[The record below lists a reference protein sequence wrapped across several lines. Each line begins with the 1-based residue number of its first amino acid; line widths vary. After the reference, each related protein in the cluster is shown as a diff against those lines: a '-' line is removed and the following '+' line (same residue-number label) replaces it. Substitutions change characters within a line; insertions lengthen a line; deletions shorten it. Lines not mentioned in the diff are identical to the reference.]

1 MSMATITTK
10 PGFDWGKVAW
20 GRADSPM
27 RPYCHGK
34 IDDDDVPLMVW
45 RKDGSMAQF
54 CDSCI
59 ETWFG

>member
-1 MSMATITTK
+1 
-10 PGFDWGKVAW
+10 V
-20 GRADSPM
+20 
-27 RPYCHGK
+27 RPPLCSYCHGH
-34 IDDDDVPLMVW
+34 IDDDDVPLMIW